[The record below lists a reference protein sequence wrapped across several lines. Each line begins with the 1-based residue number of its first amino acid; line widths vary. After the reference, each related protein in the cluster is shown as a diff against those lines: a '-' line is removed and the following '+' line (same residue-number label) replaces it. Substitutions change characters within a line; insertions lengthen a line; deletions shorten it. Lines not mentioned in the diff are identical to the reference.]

1 LNYVLIGNRNAHLI
15 ILKRERE
22 RERME
27 GLINDEIDTINK
39 LSNEQ
44 SLIDRQVAIK
54 EGLNNKIKEKKGT
67 QSRRTRTAYEV

>member
-1 LNYVLIGNRNAHLI
+1 
-15 ILKRERE
+15 
-22 RERME
+22 ME
-27 GLINDEIDTINK
+27 GLIKDEIDTINK